1 MIQARIFVM
10 ILLAVAMTRAHAA
23 VRPISGAERAAVE
36 IAAAYLSGG
45 PAAIADK
52 LSASSPL
59 QKIPFAERQGELEVR
74 LGPPTDAQW
83 ELQTVVPALKDRM
96 AVFTVT
102 YPAGFEDH
110 LIFDMVPEAGTYKLR
125 DVRFLAQP
133 SDRKPFFEPL
143 ASTKAAA
150 VPAKTA
156 SRVPLSAT
164 LGILGAALAL
174 AASFNA
180 RRRAIAV
187 PLLGGAVLLIGGA
200 VFLVVTKQLMQ
211 TGPVAV
217 AAMTAR
223 DDGPPRMA
231 SLLPLRRALA
241 DGKSNV
247 DAAFASVD
255 RRQGRGRIAD
265 VWRIQSQLLQVQT
278 GAAKTALANFPSP
291 SDIPLVEILRA
302 QVALLENDQVSAAVA
317 FENAV
322 NLGPGRDALWLANAN
337 VLYSLGFEDRAKSNF
352 QRLEQMGSRDADAYY
367 TLATLAAASNDETS
381 AERYLRQAWQMEPVE
396 RARIVGTGALWS
408 TLRRPGVMEVI
419 SISAAGE
426 PLVAGTNA
434 ATQTAILPTDAQP
447 TTTGDLLHIA
457 IGRQELRVP
466 GGAALAPSDARI
478 VGATESANVEEAR
491 RIEDLPALLDV
502 ATNPAAYAQPALR
515 QRVTGTTHA
524 LAQRNRWTDIVR
536 LTDGLSPASEHIPSD
551 IFYLRTVALQ
561 RLQRGPE
568 AVRLLSQI
576 VQSPVLKRRR
586 DAEALAQFA
595 ELMVAQDLF
604 DAAVRMYDR
613 SQQIQ
618 PNPFIDDR
626 VRQILMNKRL
636 ATRYAVAK
644 TAHFEIHYP
653 DDVSQAAAVQLG
665 AVLEREYQRLQS
677 WIPTPAF
684 KPVVVNMVWW
694 QEFRST
700 YTGNDF
706 VLGFYNGKI
715 TVPFA
720 GVSSEIPE
728 ITAILAH
735 ELSHAMIAQSTSDQ
749 APHWFQEGFA
759 QRIELRP
766 YHANAFNMYDDA
778 RMLPLSLLDPVL
790 LSSPDSEMISAA
802 YIIAQTNIRFLE
814 AKYGRGSLQRFMTAF
829 REGAN
834 TEEAVRRVCGK
845 SLTELELELRRWGRS
860 SQRVFAN

>member
-1 MIQARIFVM
+1 M
-10 ILLAVAMTRAHAA
+10 
-23 VRPISGAERAAVE
+23 RPISPAEHAAVE

-45 PAAIADK
+45 PAAIVDK

-59 QKIPFAERQGELEVR
+59 RKIPTAERLAELEVR

-110 LIFDMVPEAGTYKLR
+110 LIFDMVAEGAAYKLQ

-133 SDRKPFFEPL
+133 STRKPFFESESLTTNAVSEPV
-143 ASTKAAA
+143 SAA
-150 VPAKTA
+150 P
-156 SRVPLSAT
+156 RVPVSAT

-174 AASFNA
+174 AASFVA
-180 RRRAIAV
+180 RRRALVV
-187 PLLGGAVLLIGGA
+187 PLLTAAVLLVGGA
-200 VFLVVTKQLMQ
+200 TFLAATRQPMQ
-211 TGPVAV
+211 AGPIAG
-217 AAMTAR
+217 ATMTAR
-223 DDGPPRMA
+223 DTAPPRLA
-231 SLLPLRRALA
+231 SLLALRRALA
-241 DGKSNV
+241 NGKSNV
-247 DAAFASVD
+247 EAAYAAVD
-255 RRQGRGRIAD
+255 RRRGRGRIAD
-265 VWRIQSQLLQVQT
+265 IWQIQSQLLQVQT
-278 GAAKTALANFPSP
+278 AVAKASLARFPSP
-291 SDIPLVEILRA
+291 SDTPLVEILRA
-302 QVALLENDQVSAAVA
+302 QVALLENDQVTAAIA
-317 FENAV
+317 FEHAV
-322 NLGPGRDALWLANAN
+322 NLGPGRDALWLQNAN
-337 VLYSLGFEDRAKSNF
+337 ILYSLGFEARAKVNY
-352 QRLEQMGSRDADAYY
+352 QRLEHIGSRDADAYY
-367 TLATLAAASNDETS
+367 TLATLAAAANDDTT

-396 RARIVGTGALWS
+396 RARLVGTGVLSS

-426 PLVAGTNA
+426 PLVAGANA
-434 ATQTAILPTDAQP
+434 GTQPAILPPDAQP
-447 TTTGDLLHIA
+447 TTTGDLLRIT
-457 IGRQELRVP
+457 IGRRELRVP
-466 GGAALAPSDARI
+466 GGAALAPPNAR
-478 VGATESANVEEAR
+478 VVEATESANVEEAR
-491 RIEDLPALLDV
+491 RIDDLPALLGV

-524 LAQRNRWTDIVR
+524 LAQRNRWTDIVK

-561 RLQRGPE
+561 RLQRGAE
-568 AVRLLSQI
+568 ASLLLKQV

-586 DAEALAQFA
+586 DAEVLAQFA
-595 ELMVAQDLF
+595 ELLVAQDLF

-613 SQQIQ
+613 SQQVR

-636 ATRYAVAK
+636 ATKYAIAK
-644 TAHFEIHYP
+644 TPHFEIHYP
-653 DDVSQAAAVQLG
+653 ENVGQSSAIQLG
-665 AVLEREYQRLQS
+665 TVLEREYQRLQS
-677 WIPTPAF
+677 WIPTPSF

-720 GVSSEIPE
+720 GISSEIPE

-735 ELSHAMIAQSTSDQ
+735 ELSHAMIAQSTADQ

-766 YHANAFNMYDDA
+766 YHANSFNMYDDA
-778 RMLPLSLLDPVL
+778 KLLPLSLLDPVL
-790 LSSPDSEMISAA
+790 QSSPDPELISAA
-802 YIIAQTNIRFLE
+802 YIIAQTDIRFLE
-814 AKYGRGSLQRFMTAF
+814 EKYGRGSLQRFMTAF
-829 REGAN
+829 REGAS
-834 TEEAVRRVCGK
+834 TEEAVQRVCGK
-845 SLTELELELRRWGRS
+845 SLEQLELELRQWGRS
-860 SQRVFAN
+860 RRVFAN